1 MNKNQA
7 ITVAIGAGTIG
18 TILAFLGFS
27 YYKNHV
33 EREEPTTDD
42 VGEEA
47 KVEERTEEDVKDT
60 VQTDSGIGGVVK
72 SGISK
77 KEAWGQFWKGAYE
90 DKSLTDENPLEN
102 IKTSVNTVIQSKNVN
117 TKNSKSA
124 EQETQQTESV

>member
-33 EREEPTTDD
+33 EREEPSTDD
-42 VGEEA
+42 VGKEANVETSTKEESA
-47 KVEERTEEDVKDT
+47 DKVE
-60 VQTDSGIGGVVK
+60 TDSGVGCVVK
-72 SGISK
+72 SGSGSSISK

-102 IKTSVNTVIQSKNVN
+102 IKTSVNTVIQSKNE
-117 TKNSKSA
+117 T
-124 EQETQQTESV
+124 QEKEPQQTEAV